1 LHTRGRG
8 LRRLVGALRS
18 AAFVFAVGCNSSF
31 DLLENGGTHTA
42 PVELPPIEMEGVI
55 FEGYHGD
62 LRDLSVT
69 ADSATVDLTAHVA
82 NLRQVSMGFS
92 DEDASKVDI
101 SAPVGVFH
109 LDADDF
115 SLSNGV
121 RGSTGEGERFTTAA
135 AHYVASRRVIASDS
149 PVELH
154 RSNLV
159 LTASGME
166 LEVATHKLRL
176 TGNVRARVQ
185 PK

>member
-1 LHTRGRG
+1 LRTRGKG
-8 LRRLVGALRS
+8 TRRFVGALQTG
-18 AAFVFAVGCNSSF
+18 ALVFALGCNSGL
-31 DLLENGGTHTA
+31 DLLESAGIRGG
-42 PVELPPIEMEGVI
+42 PIELPPIEMEGVI

-69 ADSATVDLTAHVA
+69 ADSATVDMTAHVA

-92 DEDASKVDI
+92 GEDAGKVEI

-109 LDADDF
+109 LDGEDF
-115 SLSNGV
+115 TLSNGV
-121 RGSTGEGERFTTAA
+121 RGKSGDGE
-135 AHYVASRRVIASDS
+135 SDS
-149 PVELH
+149 PVEL
-154 RSNLV
+154 RRANLV

-185 PK
+185 PR